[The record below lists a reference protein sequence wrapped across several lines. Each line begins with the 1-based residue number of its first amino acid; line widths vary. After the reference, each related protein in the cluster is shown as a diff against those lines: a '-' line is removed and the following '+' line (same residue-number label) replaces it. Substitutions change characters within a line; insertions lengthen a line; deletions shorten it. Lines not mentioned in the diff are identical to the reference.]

1 MYYYY
6 YKTNNSILNSMAIAV
21 VSIVYFLAFTTM
33 IGMHSYNFLAIYI
46 YISLYSPMFTALDYR
61 CAYYLLF

>member
-1 MYYYY
+1 
-6 YKTNNSILNSMAIAV
+6 MAIAV
-21 VSIVYFLAFTTM
+21 VSVVYFLAFTTM

-46 YISLYSPMFTALDYR
+46 YISLYSPIFTALDYR